1 MLKEKLKEALKKA
14 GLSEGLADVINI
26 TSEDQIEGVIKSLQ
40 PQNPTLDFSKII
52 QSKEFATYV
61 QQVGFDKVL
70 EQSKTLQSEHDKK
83 VTKGVE
89 TFKSNFVKH
98 LNPDDG
104 KGGNEP
110 DLNKGNDDV
119 PAWAKKLMET
129 VTNLSQEKARVTKLE
144 QAQAVISKSKL
155 PEKFQKKWLNRIDL
169 ESEVS
174 FEEQTKVL
182 EEEYTDLQKDFVGAN
197 ARRGLPSGGG
207 SDTEVTDEQAEA
219 IVDEM

>member
-1 MLKEKLKEALKKA
+1 MLKEKLKKALKDA

-26 TSEDQIEGVIKSLQ
+26 TSEDQIEGVIQSLQ
-40 PQNPTLDFSKII
+40 HQTMDFSTIL

-61 QQVGFDKVL
+61 QTVGFDKVL

-89 TFKSNFVKH
+89 TFKSKFLKTLTPN
-98 LNPDDG
+98 NG
-104 KGGNEP
+104 QGGNEP
-110 DLNKGNDDV
+110 NPNQGGDDV
-119 PAWAKKLMET
+119 PAWAKQLMET
-129 VTNLSQEKARVTKLE
+129 VTNLSQEKARAMKLE

-169 ESEVS
+169 ESETS
-174 FEEQTKVL
+174 FEDQIKGL

-197 ARRGLPSGGG
+197 AKRGLPNGG
-207 SDTEVTDEQAEA
+207 SNDTEVTDEQAEA

>member
-14 GLSEGLADVINI
+14 GLNEGLADVINI
-26 TSEDQIEGVIKSLQ
+26 TSEDQIEGVVNSLQ
-40 PQNPTLDFSKII
+40 PQNPTLDFSAVL

-89 TFKSNFVKH
+89 TFKSKFLKT
-98 LNPDDG
+98 LTPDDG
-104 KGGNEP
+104 QGGNEP
-110 DLNKGNDDV
+110 KPNQGDDV
-119 PAWAKKLMET
+119 PAWAKQLMDT
-129 VTNLSQEKARVTKLE
+129 VSNLSQEKARATKLE

-155 PEKFQKKWLNRIDL
+155 PEKFQKKWINRIDL
-169 ESEVS
+169 ESETP
-174 FEEQTKVL
+174 FEEQIKGL

-197 ARRGLPSGGG
+197 ARRGLPSGGI
-207 SDTEVTDEQAEA
+207 SDTTVTDEQAEA